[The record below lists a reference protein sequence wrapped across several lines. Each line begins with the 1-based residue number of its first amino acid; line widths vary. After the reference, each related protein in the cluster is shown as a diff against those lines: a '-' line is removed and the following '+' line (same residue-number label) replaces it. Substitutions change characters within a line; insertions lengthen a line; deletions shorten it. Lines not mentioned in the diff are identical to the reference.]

1 MKYLSERLGRDEMG
15 KCNAKRLLGYILLAL
30 GALLVLFI
38 LPAWIWCLIFGVAL
52 IVVGVLMFKEC

>member
-1 MKYLSERLGRDEMG
+1 MG
-15 KCNAKRLLGYILLAL
+15 KCNAKRLLGYISLAL

-52 IVVGVLMFKEC
+52 IVVGGLMFKEC